1 MSNTR
6 LDSEYE
12 EELVLENASASDLL
26 KLRGLVTASYQI
38 GGGEECRVWRIKSLL
53 VASERFGVIS
63 LF

>member
-1 MSNTR
+1 
-6 LDSEYE
+6 
-12 EELVLENASASDLL
+12 VLENASASDLL

-53 VASERFGVIS
+53 VASERIGVNS